1 MEMWMKI
8 SLAIAFGIMAFML
21 FPRAKQML
29 KESPKGSSDDW
40 RTFLFLIVFVGLFIV
55 LLVALV

>member
-8 SLAIAFGIMAFML
+8 SLAIMFGIMAFTL
-21 FPRAKQML
+21 FPRARQML

-40 RTFLFLIVFVGLFIV
+40 RTFLLIIAFVTIFIV